1 MTPVRVGVFG
11 LLGSGNLGN
20 DGSLEAVLGYLRAEH
35 PEAVVDA
42 LCGGPEVVAARYG
55 IPATRLHWYR
65 GEYRTASRAGA
76 IAAKGLGKL
85 VDAFRTA
92 AWVRR
97 HDVVIVPGMGVLEA
111 TLPLRPWGFP
121 YSLFL
126 LCASGR
132 LLRTRIA
139 LVGVGADAISD
150 RPTRAL
156 VRWSARLASYRS
168 YRDTLSRDAMRAMG
182 VDTARDEVY
191 PDLAFALP
199 TPPASAP
206 PGPPGPACVGVMAF
220 HGGNDDRARA
230 EEIHRRYL
238 DGVTRFVR
246 ALVADGRPV
255 RLLTGDACDA
265 PVVAAI
271 LDAVDSPLVTA
282 AEAVSLADLMKETAA
297 ADTVVATRYHNLVC
311 ALKAGTPTLALSYA
325 AKSDALMARMGLD
338 AFCHPAREV
347 DADRL
352 LEQFRALEK
361 RSAELRRT
369 LTERNQATARQLQ
382 HQFTA
387 LTAALFPAPD
397 HTHAHSQGHTYREAR

>member
-1 MTPVRVGVFG
+1 MSPVRVGVFG

-20 DGSLEAVLGYLRAEH
+20 DGSLEAVLGYLRAAH

-42 LCGGPEVVAARYG
+42 LCGGPEAVTARYG

-76 IAAKGLGKL
+76 VAGKGLGKL
-85 VDAFRTA
+85 VDAVRTA

-121 YSLFL
+121 YALFL

-132 LLRTRIA
+132 LVRTRVA
-139 LVGVGADAISD
+139 LVGVGAAPI
-150 RPTRAL
+150 RNRATRTL
-156 VRWSARLASYRS
+156 VRWSARLAAYRS
-168 YRDTLSRDAMRAMG
+168 YRDEQSRDALRAMG
-182 VDTARDEVY
+182 VDTAGDEVY

-199 TPPASAP
+199 APPSPTPPDGE
-206 PGPPGPACVGVMAF
+206 PGPVCVGVMAF
-220 HGGNDDRARA
+220 HGGDDDRARA

-238 DGVTRFVR
+238 DGTTRFVR
-246 ALVADGRPV
+246 ALVADGRRV
-255 RLLTGDACDA
+255 RLVTGDACDA

-271 LDAVDSPLVTA
+271 LDAVDSPLVA
-282 AEAVSLADLMKETAA
+282 AADAASLAGLMAEMAA

-311 ALKAGTPTLALSYA
+311 ALKVGTPTLALSYA

-338 AFCHPAREV
+338 AYCHPAREV

-352 LEQFRALEK
+352 LDQFLELEK
-361 RSAELRRT
+361 RAAELRRT
-369 LTERNQATARQLQ
+369 LAGRNADAARLLDR
-382 HQFTA
+382 QFTA
-387 LTAALFPAPD
+387 LTAALFPAAD
-397 HTHAHSQGHTYREAR
+397 HVPTPRETP